1 MNWRD
6 RANIIRRFYLG
17 GDAVRLVRSRRAEAA
32 QEVERTIEEGF
43 RILLIDRGVALI
55 NAYHEAGETDEAF
68 EALRRRAEALAVA
81 AARLGQGREAI
92 DDLILMAVRTEVEQ
106 MYDEGT
112 AERLM
117 VAFECGFGR
126 TGRPRFRRV

>member
-1 MNWRD
+1 MNWCD

-17 GDAVRLVRSRRAEAA
+17 RDVVRLVRWRRAEIAL
-32 QEVERTIEEGF
+32 EVERTIKDGF
-43 RILLIDRGVALI
+43 RILLIDRGVSLI

-68 EALRRRAEALAVA
+68 EALRRSATALAVA
-81 AARLGQGREAI
+81 AARVAQGREAI
-92 DDLILMAVRTEVEQ
+92 DDLILTAVRMKVEQ

-126 TGRPRFRRV
+126 NERPRLRKV